1 MLAWSFGIILRNWEV
16 TSILALMSEAFT
28 EPLAD
33 FDGRTYQILAVLF
46 PDELHFFRSIATTI
60 ELAADV
66 AIVSEGQLSPYL
78 YLVQSGVLRVNK
90 RHGNEIFEVG
100 SITPGDVFSEASVLY
115 HSPAGAE
122 VRTVEPTVLYQIPA
136 EQVRE
141 VLDSNDRFMRSISQI
156 AERRSAASA
165 LAVNPI
171 FATLPQAV
179 REVALYNGQ
188 FISIEAGD
196 VLIHEGDTD
205 TRFMYIV
212 LAGEAE
218 ISMQHPRDAKKKIVV
233 AKASS
238 GDEIGEIPVITNKP
252 HAATVVATTTL
263 RLLGLNTDSI
273 QAWRKRYSDFG
284 YSLYACVQHK
294 LQHSLEA
301 LRNIV
306 DDEKAMELT
315 TGTLP
320 PLEKQ

>member
-1 MLAWSFGIILRNWEV
+1 
-16 TSILALMSEAFT
+16 MSE
-28 EPLAD
+28 ELSEELPN
-33 FDGRTYQILAVLF
+33 FDARTYPILAVLF
-46 PDELHFFRSIATTI
+46 PDELHFFRSIATTVDC
-60 ELAADV
+60 AADV
-66 AIVSEGQLSPYL
+66 AIVTEGQVSPYL

-90 RHGNEIFEVG
+90 RHGSDIFEVG
-100 SITPGDVFSEASVLY
+100 SITPGDIFSEASVLY
-115 HSPAGAE
+115 NSAAGAE
-122 VRTVEPTVLYQIPA
+122 VRTVEPTVLLQIPA

-141 VLDSNDRFMRSISQI
+141 VLDSNERFMRSISQI

-188 FISIEAGD
+188 FVSINKGD
-196 VLIHEGDTD
+196 VLMHEGDSD
-205 TRFMYIV
+205 TRYMFIV

-218 ISMQHPRDAKKKIVV
+218 VSMQHPRDAKKKIVV
-233 AKASS
+233 ARVSS
-238 GDEIGEIPVITNKP
+238 GDEVGEISVITGKA

-263 RLLGLNTDSI
+263 RLMMLSNDSI

-306 DDEKAMELT
+306 DDEEARALT

-320 PLEKQ
+320 PLEAKQKDE

>member
-1 MLAWSFGIILRNWEV
+1 MSDDLAEELPN
-16 TSILALMSEAFT
+16 
-28 EPLAD
+28 
-33 FDGRTYQILAVLF
+33 FDARTYPILAVLF
-46 PDELHFFRSIATTI
+46 PDELHFFRSIATTVD
-60 ELAADV
+60 LAADV
-66 AIVSEGQLSPYL
+66 AIVTEGQMSPFL

-90 RHGNEIFEVG
+90 RHGNDIFEVG
-100 SITPGDVFSEASVLY
+100 SITPGDIFSEASVLY
-115 HSPAGAE
+115 NSPAGAE

-141 VLDSNDRFMRSISQI
+141 VLESNERFMRSISQI

-188 FISIEAGD
+188 FVSINKGEI
-196 VLIHEGDTD
+196 LMQEGDSD
-205 TRFMYIV
+205 TRFMFIV

-218 ISMQHPRDAKKKIVV
+218 VSMQHPRDPKKKIVI
-233 AKASS
+233 ARIAS
-238 GDEIGEIPVITNKP
+238 GDEVGEISVITGKP
-252 HAATVVATTTL
+252 HAASVMATTTL
-263 RLLGLNTDSI
+263 RLMMLNNDSI

-306 DDEKAMELT
+306 DDEEARALT

-320 PLEKQ
+320 PLEPRNKNKEDE

>member
-1 MLAWSFGIILRNWEV
+1 LRHWKV
-16 TSILALMSEAFT
+16 AFILAQMTEEFT
-28 EPLAD
+28 EDLPD

-66 AIVSEGQLSPYL
+66 AIITEGQLSPHL

-100 SITPGDVFSEASVLY
+100 SITPGDIFGEASVIY
-115 HSPAGAE
+115 NSPAGAE
-122 VRTVEPTVLYQIPA
+122 VRTVEPSTLYQIPA
-136 EQVRE
+136 AQVRE
-141 VLDSNDRFMRSISQI
+141 ILESNERFMRSISQI

-196 VLIHEGDTD
+196 VLMQEGDKD
-205 TRFMYIV
+205 TRFMYVV
-212 LAGEAE
+212 LSGEAD
-218 ISMQHPRDAKKKIVV
+218 ISMHHPRDPKKKIVIARV
-233 AKASS
+233 SS
-238 GDEIGEIPVITNKP
+238 GDEVGEISVITNKP
-252 HAATVVATTTL
+252 HAATVIATSTL
-263 RLLGLNTDSI
+263 RLLMLNNDSI

-306 DDEKAMELT
+306 DDEEAMALT

-320 PLEKQ
+320 PLEKKK